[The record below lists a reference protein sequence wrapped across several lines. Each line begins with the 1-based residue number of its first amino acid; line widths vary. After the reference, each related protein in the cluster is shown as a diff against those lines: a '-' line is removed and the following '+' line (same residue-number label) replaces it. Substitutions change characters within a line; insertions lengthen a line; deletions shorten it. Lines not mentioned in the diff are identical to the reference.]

1 MSDGMTDG
9 TTGRR
14 KFVAGMGAAVVAGC
28 TKPPPDRDKVASA
41 ASSSEKAAAS
51 GPADSNTITATGT
64 MPRRRLGRTN
74 EQVSMLGI
82 GGYHLGLPKVEEADA
97 IRIVHAAADHGV
109 TFFDNSWDY
118 NEGKSEERLGK
129 ALTGGLRQK
138 IFLMTKLDGRTK
150 DAVTSQLETS
160 LKRLQT
166 DHLDLV
172 QIHEVIRFTD
182 AERVFAP
189 GGAIEGLLAAR
200 KAGKVRFI
208 GFTGHKDPDIHLA
221 MINTAKAHGF
231 TFDTVQMPL
240 NVMDV
245 HYKSFEKNVL
255 PVAQSLDMG
264 ILGMKTLGDGVI
276 LKSKTATPTECIQY
290 AMNLPT
296 SVVISGCDSLAV
308 LDQALKAAY
317 SFQPI
322 PPDQVAALLAR
333 TAAAGSNGE
342 YELFKTSAK
351 HDSTASHPEWLG

>member
-1 MSDGMTDG
+1 MKQSVS
-9 TTGRR
+9 GRR
-14 KFVAGMGAAVVAGC
+14 AFVAGLGATVGGAVMSGC
-28 TKPPPDRDKVASA
+28 AKPAQDDKAASA
-41 ASSSEKAAAS
+41 TS
-51 GPADSNTITATGT
+51 ADTALTATGT

-74 EQVSMLGI
+74 EQVSLLGI
-82 GGYHLGLPKVEEADA
+82 GGYHLGLGKVEEADA
-97 IRIVHAAADHGV
+97 LRIVHAAADHGV

-118 NEGKSEERLGK
+118 NQGKSEERLGK
-129 ALTGGLRQK
+129 ALAGGLRQK
-138 IFLMTKLDGRTK
+138 VFLMTKLDGRTK
-150 DAVTSQLETS
+150 DSVTSQLETS

-182 AERVFAP
+182 PERVFAP
-189 GGAIEGLLAAR
+189 GGAIEGLLAA
-200 KAGKVRFI
+200 KQAGKVRFI

-221 MINTAKAHGF
+221 MLEAARKASF

-240 NVMDV
+240 NVMDA
-245 HYKSFEKNVL
+245 HYKSFAANVV

-264 ILGMKTLGDGVI
+264 ILGMKTLGDGTI
-276 LKSKTATPTECIQY
+276 LKSKAATPTECIQY

-296 SVVISGCDSLAV
+296 SVVICGCDSLPI

-322 PPDQVAALLAR
+322 PADKVASLLVR
-333 TAAAGSNGE
+333 TASAGANGE
-342 YELFKTSAK
+342 FELFKTTAK

>member
-1 MSDGMTDG
+1 MMKLVH
-9 TTGRR
+9 GRR
-14 KFVAGMGAAVVAGC
+14 EIVGGLGAAVGAAVIAGC
-28 TKPPPDRDKVASA
+28 TKSTQDDKTASPVSA
-41 ASSSEKAAAS
+41 ADAGDKN
-51 GPADSNTITATGT
+51 GITASGT

-74 EQVSMLGI
+74 EQVSLLGI
-82 GGYHLGLPKVEEADA
+82 GGYHLGLGKVEEADA

-109 TFFDNSWDY
+109 TFFDNCWDY

-129 ALTGGLRQK
+129 ALAGGLRQK
-138 IFLMTKLDGRTK
+138 VFLMTKLDGRTK
-150 DAVTSQLETS
+150 DSVTSQLETS

-189 GGAIEGLLAAR
+189 GGAIEALLAA
-200 KAGKVRFI
+200 KQAGKVRYI
-208 GFTGHKDPDIHLA
+208 GFTGHKDPDMHLA
-221 MINTAKAHGF
+221 MIHAAKAHGF

-245 HYKSFEKNVL
+245 HYKSFATNVL
-255 PVAQSLDMG
+255 PVAQALDMG
-264 ILGMKTLGDGVI
+264 ILAMKTMGDGMFQ
-276 LKSKTATPTECIQY
+276 KSKVATPTECIQY

-296 SVVISGCDSLAV
+296 SVVICGCDSLPI

-322 PPDQVAALLAR
+322 PPDQVTALLAR
-333 TAAAGSNGE
+333 TASAGANGE

-351 HDSTASHPEWLG
+351 HDGTAAHPEWLG

>member
-1 MSDGMTDG
+1 
-9 TTGRR
+9 
-14 KFVAGMGAAVVAGC
+14 
-28 TKPPPDRDKVASA
+28 
-41 ASSSEKAAAS
+41 
-51 GPADSNTITATGT
+51 
-64 MPRRRLGRTN
+64 
-74 EQVSMLGI
+74 
-82 GGYHLGLPKVEEADA
+82 
-97 IRIVHAAADHGV
+97 
-109 TFFDNSWDY
+109 
-118 NEGKSEERLGK
+118 
-129 ALTGGLRQK
+129 
-138 IFLMTKLDGRTK
+138 MTKLDGRTK
-150 DAVTSQLETS
+150 DSVTSQLETS

-189 GGAIEGLLAAR
+189 GGAIEGLLAA
-200 KAGKVRFI
+200 KQAGKVRFI

-221 MINTAKAHGF
+221 MLNAAKKAGF

-240 NVMDV
+240 NVMDA
-245 HYKSFEKNVL
+245 HYKSFATNVL

-264 ILGMKTLGDGVI
+264 ILGMKTLGDGTI

-296 SVVISGCDSLAV
+296 SVVICGCDSLPI

-322 PPDQVAALLAR
+322 PADKVAALLVR
-333 TAAAGSNGE
+333 TASAGANGE
-342 YELFKTSAK
+342 FELFKTTAK